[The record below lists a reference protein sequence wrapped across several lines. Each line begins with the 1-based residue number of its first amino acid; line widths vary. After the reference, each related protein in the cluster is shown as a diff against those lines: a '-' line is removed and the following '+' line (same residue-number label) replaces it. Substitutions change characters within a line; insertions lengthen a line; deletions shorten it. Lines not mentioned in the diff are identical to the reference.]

1 MLADIPLSASVE
13 TAAPGRKPNAMGHI
27 SPTNKGFVIAYVL
40 LVALPL
46 LGLVGV
52 LRSGRGLV
60 APISVDGVW
69 KFEANGTTPSADGCV
84 KSLASLQDS
93 LVTISQS
100 GKRLGLSLN
109 GLNLN
114 DGPPLVGSGV
124 IDGTTLNATILLP
137 ETQAN
142 EPGCGNNAVLALAA
156 TVVRKP
162 ESRSMQ
168 GTVSVSECPTCAI
181 LKFQAVW
188 QPRSPGS
195 EAH

>member
-1 MLADIPLSASVE
+1 
-13 TAAPGRKPNAMGHI
+13 MGHI

-52 LRSGRGLV
+52 LRSGRALV
-60 APISVDGVW
+60 APTSVDGVW
-69 KFEANGTTPSADGCV
+69 KFTADGANPSADRCG

-109 GLNLN
+109 DLSLN
-114 DGPPLVGSGV
+114 DSPPLAGSGA
-124 IDGTTLNATILLP
+124 IEGATLNATIPLP
-137 ETQAN
+137 EAAAKTSAN
-142 EPGCGNNAVLALAA
+142 EPGCGNNIVLALTA
-156 TVVRKP
+156 TVIRKP
-162 ESRSMQ
+162 GSRSMQ
-168 GTVSVSECPTCAI
+168 GTVSVSECPSCAS

-188 QPRSPGS
+188 QSRSGND
-195 EAH
+195 AH